1 MYHFSTVFT
10 LKITHVATLALAL
23 AVLPSAAQT
32 TDNTGRKALTDSLNQ
47 QAFAE
52 TAKRREAMSHVTT
65 KAQAEARQREVRATM
80 LRLMGPL
87 PTRIPLN
94 PRTLGSTQQEGF
106 RVDKVMFDSQP
117 NFPVTA
123 LLYVPNDA
131 TGSHNFP
138 AIVMAPG
145 HSPAGKAGD
154 VAFATA
160 FAKAG
165 FIVLSYDPIGQ
176 GERLQYLDPKSPA
189 DKPVSL
195 ASRPTGEH
203 GEAGLQPTL
212 LGDALA
218 RYFLWDG
225 MRAVDFLEAQPNVD
239 PKRIGAFG
247 CSGGGT
253 MTALLAGL
261 DTRVAAAG
269 VACYTTSWDA
279 LLVSAT
285 GVQDSE
291 QSTANAISSGLD
303 FPDWSELFAPRPYAI
318 IATTN
323 DMFPF
328 DGAKATEAES
338 RSFYRL
344 FQADQNLA
352 FITGPGGHGNLR
364 PILPQILHFFADH
377 LHPDAR
383 YAAALPPIT
392 DPFAPAA
399 TPATRPAFP
408 PPPPASLVQ
417 VTPTGQLASSYP
429 GTATVFTLNQARA
442 KTIATPH
449 PATLAALQKAVRE
462 VTHAEVLPGA
472 KAPLNQP
479 LGDGDPDH
487 IRHRMQL
494 HVSTGIDLPAEF
506 YRPEAP
512 GKHPELFVLREN
524 LDPALDAT
532 TRAGEIAKF
541 RELAKQGTAVFVF
554 APRPTP
560 PGTEETKSPILGTFY
575 LTGLRAQLVGKTL
588 LGMRVDDVISA
599 LNFAMDGSSVDP
611 ANVMAEASGH
621 LGLVLLHAAVLDPR
635 LKHVSIRGA
644 LASYRGLLDVP
655 LPMDVPQDILPGVL
669 QHYDIPELVR
679 ILGRRATFE
688 SPRSGA
694 ETDISL
700 P

>member
-1 MYHFSTVFT
+1 MGFQMYHFSTVFSP
-10 LKITHVATLALAL
+10 KILLVLLALAL
-23 AVLPSAAQT
+23 PLSAQT
-32 TDNTGRKALTDSLNQ
+32 PDNTGRKSLTDYLNQ
-47 QAFAE
+47 QAFAQ
-52 TAKRREAMSHVTT
+52 TAKRREAISAIKTE
-65 KAQAEARQREVRATM
+65 AQAKARQQEVRATM
-80 LRLMGPL
+80 LRLIGPL
-87 PTRIPLN
+87 PARMPLN
-94 PRTLGSTQQEGF
+94 PRTLGSTQLEGF
-106 RVDKVMFDSQP
+106 RVDKVIFNSQP
-117 NFPVTA
+117 NFPITA
-123 LLYVPNDA
+123 LLYVPNEA
-131 TGSHNFP
+131 TGNHNFP
-138 AIVMAPG
+138 AIIMAPG

-154 VAFATA
+154 VTFATA

-195 ASRPTGEH
+195 ATRPTGEH

-212 LGDALA
+212 VGDALA

-253 MTALLAGL
+253 MTALLAAL

-291 QSTANAISSGLD
+291 QSTTNAIASGLD
-303 FPDWSELFAPRPYAI
+303 FPDWSELFAPKPYAI

-328 DGAKATEAES
+328 EGAKATEAES

-344 FQADQNLA
+344 FQADNNLA

-364 PILPQILHFFADH
+364 PITPQILHFFADH

-383 YAAALPPIT
+383 YAAALPPVT
-392 DPFAPAA
+392 DPFAAPA
-399 TPATRPAFP
+399 TPAARPAFP

-429 GTATVFTLNQARA
+429 GTATAFTLNQARA
-442 KTIATPH
+442 KTITTPH
-449 PATLAALQKAVRE
+449 LKTLPELQHAIRE
-462 VTHAEVLPGA
+462 VTHAEVQPGE
-472 KAPLNQP
+472 KAPLNDASP
-479 LGDGDPDH
+479 GADPDH

-494 HVSTGIDLPAEF
+494 HMSSGIDLPVEF
-506 YRPEAP
+506 YRPVAP
-512 GKHPELFVLREN
+512 GKHPELFVLRES
-524 LDPALDAT
+524 LDPALDLT
-532 TRAGEIAKF
+532 TRAEEIRKF
-541 RELAKQGTAVFVF
+541 HELAEQGTAVFVL

-560 PGTEETKSPILGTFY
+560 PGTEEIKSPILGTFY
-575 LTGLRAQLVGKTL
+575 LTGLRAQLVGKTI

-599 LNFAMDGSSVDP
+599 MNFAVDGSSVDP
-611 ANVMAEASGH
+611 ANITAEASGH

-635 LKHVSIRGA
+635 LKHVTVQGA

-669 QHYDIPELVR
+669 RHYDIPDLVR
-679 ILGRRATFE
+679 LLGRRATFE